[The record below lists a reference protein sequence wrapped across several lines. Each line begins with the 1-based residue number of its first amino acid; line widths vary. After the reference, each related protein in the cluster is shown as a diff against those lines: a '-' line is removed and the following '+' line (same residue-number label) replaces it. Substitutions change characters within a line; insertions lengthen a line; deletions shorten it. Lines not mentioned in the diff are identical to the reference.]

1 MIYHNVDFE
10 KQEKEINCAFGDAIR
25 ELQVSRI
32 LKQSNI
38 KGKSGRSFFDVF
50 QFLLLL
56 VFQNCNLYHFL
67 NSKKQ
72 DTAYSKNMYY
82 RFLNQTRF
90 NWGRF
95 PICTNFNANP

>member
-10 KQEKEINCAFGDAIR
+10 KQEKEINCVFGDAIR

-56 VFQNCNLYHFL
+56 VFYWSHFSPFSSLFLLCPL
-67 NSKKQ
+67 NILPELLVRYAIGDPSRNVPLKTQ
-72 DTAYSKNMYY
+72 E
-82 RFLNQTRF
+82 
-90 NWGRF
+90 
-95 PICTNFNANP
+95 